1 MHGISKSFDKP
12 EIIKVSS
19 VLPDVKVTAHTN
31 GNNFT
36 GNLALL
42 LRWKRSV
49 YQLLWKH
56 MIVYGIVFISLSILY
71 KHLLNETGRKN
82 FRVIAEHCTGYSRS
96 INLMI
101 MLGFFTS
108 TAMQRLFTMQTTIPG
123 TAKSITLF
131 ISSLKSDIP
140 EGPMIIEQFVRWQL
154 LSWILCFRL
163 VCRPLRKQYPDLFAL
178 ESAGLLTEEERN
190 VLEDPHKTDPTTPRP
205 LVVIDWIL
213 LLLKETFLQERFFM
227 DFNYL
232 KNVDIL
238 MAYKKSCGNTIKFA
252 NQNISPALV
261 QAVILAV
268 YCFGCVTVMART
280 FTKEEE
286 APTSHVLIAY
296 VPLMPAMQ
304 FFIYFSWLCFGK
316 AAVDPFGDDED
327 DINVKDLVKSHI
339 ENAKRLKDLYNRNL
353 SDVFPALPQRE
364 YNDLA
369 QL

>member
-1 MHGISKSFDKP
+1 MQGISKRFDKP

-19 VLPDVKVTAHTN
+19 VFHDVAKVTSQTN

-123 TAKSITLF
+123 TGSNDHRTICAVAALVVDF
-131 ISSLKSDIP
+131 MFQIS
-140 EGPMIIEQFVRWQL
+140 
-154 LSWILCFRL
+154 LSATKKTISGS
-163 VCRPLRKQYPDLFAL
+163 VCVGKCRCYC
-178 ESAGLLTEEERN
+178 LLTEEERN

-205 LVVIDWIL
+205 LVVIDWML
-213 LLLKETFLQERFFM
+213 LLLKETFLQNRFFM

-280 FTKEEE
+280 FAKEEE
-286 APTSHVLIAY
+286 APTSHALIAY

-339 ENAKRLKDLYNRNL
+339 ENAKRLKDLYNRQL

-364 YNDLA
+364 YNDSA